1 MEESIGKS
9 IFSLL
14 TKFILLKKQCQ
25 YLFSFC
31 RFHFRRWHFEGMLR
45 FPGVG
50 LPLGRQPVRQV
61 DQKNLVKRPILPRYD
76 NARKRDFLG
85 KIKYLRNPI
94 AKRKRLK
101 MPRFL
106 SLNGEAKGKS
116 PHSFR
121 GTSKIWLAAL
131 RKQFPGV
138 KAGSVE
144 KSLQRLSVQLRF

>member
-1 MEESIGKS
+1 MSSSNTVHPIDEKPGEYQGMEESIGKS

-14 TKFILLKKQCQ
+14 TKFILPKKQCQ

-31 RFHFRRWHFEGMLR
+31 RFPFRRWHFEGMLR
-45 FPGVG
+45 LPGVG

-85 KIKYLRNPI
+85 K
-94 AKRKRLK
+94 
-101 MPRFL
+101 
-106 SLNGEAKGKS
+106 S
-116 PHSFR
+116 PYSFR
-121 GTSKIWLAAL
+121 GTPKIWLAAL
-131 RKQFPGV
+131 RKQFSGV

-144 KSLQRLSVQLRF
+144 KSLQGLSVQLRF